1 VQPITISE
9 AVEEL
14 RSQII
19 DAQAVRPDGGLSFEI
34 VEAQLQIQGSL
45 SRSVEGGGSGKVKF
59 SVFGFGAEAGANAG
73 ASQSAQTA
81 HTVTLKLNVTDL
93 TTGGRAEIDAETGGT
108 F

>member
-1 VQPITISE
+1 MQPISIGE

-19 DAQAVRPDGGLSFEI
+19 EAQAARPDGELSFEI

-45 SRSVEGGGSGKVKF
+45 SRSVEGGGSSKVKF

-73 ASQSAQTA
+73 ASYSAETA
-81 HTVTLKLNVTDL
+81 HTVTLKLNVTDT
-93 TTGGRAEIDAETGGT
+93 TTGGRAEIDAETRGA